1 MPKNEQLGRVDLTA
15 FTTPSVKLEPD
26 PDPPVNVFEPTL
38 MQACPEYNA
47 LL

>member
-15 FTTPSVKLEPD
+15 FTTPSVKLEPE
-26 PDPPVNVFEPTL
+26 PEPPENTLEPTL
-38 MQACPEYNA
+38 MQAFAEYNA

>member
-15 FTTPSVKLEPD
+15 FTTPSVKLELEPE
-26 PDPPVNVFEPTL
+26 PPVNVFDPTL
-38 MQACPEYNA
+38 MQALPEYNA